1 MVVGGTLHFAH
12 WCGTFWDIGTH
23 WDIGT
28 LGTRKIGITLLIET
42 FELSLQTK
50 SA

>member
-12 WCGTFWDIGTH
+12 WCGTL

-28 LGTRKIGITLLIET
+28 LGTRKVGMTLLIKT